1 MSIFATQS
9 KPSSRSVNV
18 SGEGIAAAQFAR
30 CGFDVLVQAG
40 HDKPMY
46 DLAVTKAGNLLK
58 ISVKSSDNGR
68 WCLVNPYLRDASEPK
83 GNRTDC
89 QKAIDLWLDS
99 QASRTVV
106 CLVQFAGVALYDMPR
121 VYLASPWEIAR
132 KMQETTNRL
141 EESALYETYDWVT
154 QFDGLRRTEY
164 LPKDW
169 LFSPERIEEMLTRQ
183 PDEVISRHSRSNV
196 LAGSDAWG
204 GRKSDGRREVA
215 LTA

>member
-1 MSIFATQS
+1 MSIFATHN
-9 KPSSRSVNV
+9 KPSTRSVSV

-58 ISVKSSDNGR
+58 ILVRSSNDGR
-68 WCLVNPYLRDASEPK
+68 WCLVTPYLRDGHEPRGRK
-83 GNRTDC
+83 ADC

-106 CLVQFAGVALYDMPR
+106 CLVQFEGVALYEMPR
-121 VYLASPWEIAR
+121 VYLASPGEIAR

-141 EESALYETYDWVT
+141 EESALYETYDWIT
-154 QFDGLRRTEY
+154 PFDGLRRTEY

-169 LFSPERIEEMLTRQ
+169 RFSPERIEELLTRQ
-183 PDEVISRHSRSNV
+183 PDEIISRHSRSNV
-196 LAGSDAWG
+196 VTGAEAW
-204 GRKSDGRREVA
+204 KKVA